1 MFGLDA
7 DTLRNIKKVFATLPN
22 LEKVILYGSRAKGN
36 YKDGS
41 DIDITL
47 LGKQLTLKTVYAL
60 EEALDELYLPY
71 TFDISIFTQIDN
83 DDLIKHIL
91 RVGKTFYLKENEK
104 LKTESGAKNNS
115 QLPKGWEVKKLGEVC
130 GFQNGFA
137 FKSKTY
143 KKEGTPVVRITNIQ
157 DEKIDLSKI
166 VFIDPKDYNKD
177 LSKYKIV
184 KGDLLIAMSGA
195 TTDKIGIYK
204 TDKELLLNQR
214 VGKFEPKNSLDKT
227 YLLNFLKT
235 KVEESLII
243 SAGAAQPNL
252 STEQIKSFQIP
263 TPPLPEQQRIV
274 EILDKAFVAIDKAKQ
289 NAEQNL
295 RNAKELFESYLNRIF
310 EEKGDDWEEK
320 KLREVCNIIGGGT
333 PSKKNDEFYIGNIP
347 WATVRDMKTDKIK
360 DTEFKITSKAVLN
373 SSTNIIPKGNVIIAT
388 RVGLGKICI
397 IESNIAINQDLKGI
411 IPKASKQLSVGFL
424 FRWFKNISNDIIN
437 EGTEAT
443 VQGVKLIFINSL
455 KIPLPKIKTQKQI
468 IAQLD
473 QLQTQTKKLETI
485 YQQKINNL
493 VELKKTILQKAFK
506 GEL

>member
-60 EEALDELYLPY
+60 EEVLGELYLPY

-91 RVGKTFYLKENEK
+91 RVGKTFYLKENGK

-130 GFQNGFA
+130 EVQRGL
-137 FKSKTY
+137 TY
-143 KKEGTPVVRITNIQ
+143 SGKDAVDYSDIIVLRATNINLERSALDFSELKYLRNNFIIKDKYKLRKGSLLICFSSGSKNHLGKVALVDNNYNYAFGGFIGQ
-157 DEKIDLSKI
+157 INPKREVDSKYLFYSLISEQYKQYISELTDGVNINNLKI
-166 VFIDPKDYNKD
+166 KD
-177 LSKYKIV
+177 LQ
-184 KGDLLIAMSGA
+184 
-195 TTDKIGIYK
+195 
-204 TDKELLLNQR
+204 N
-214 VGKFEPKNSLDKT
+214 
-227 YLLNFLKT
+227 
-235 KVEESLII
+235 
-243 SAGAAQPNL
+243 
-252 STEQIKSFQIP
+252 FQIP
-263 TPPLPEQQRIV
+263 TPSLPEQKRIIT
-274 EILDKAFVAIDKAKQ
+274 ILDRTFKAIDQAKT
-289 NAEQNL
+289 NTEQNL
-295 RNAKELFESYLNRIF
+295 KNAKELFESYLNRIF

-320 KLREVCNIIGGGT
+320 RLGEVCNIIGGGT

-437 EGTEAT
+437 EGTG
-443 VQGVKLIFINSL
+443 QRFR
-455 KIPLPKIKTQKQI
+455 
-468 IAQLD
+468 
-473 QLQTQTKKLETI
+473 
-485 YQQKINNL
+485 
-493 VELKKTILQKAFK
+493 ELN
-506 GEL
+506 

>member
-1 MFGLDA
+1 LSVKPKDIKDILQSFLNWQFLHLNDF
-7 DTLRNIKKVFATLPN
+7 TISFSNYSRTIFNLTNLPQLLHLPPLRQLRIIFCSTF
-22 LEKVILYGSRAKGN
+22 SFQ
-36 YKDGS
+36 S
-41 DIDITL
+41 L

-91 RVGKTFYLKENEK
+91 RVGKTFYFKENGK

-388 RVGLGKICI
+388 RVGLGKTCI
-397 IESNIAINQDLKGI
+397 IESDTAINQDLKGI
-411 IPKASKQLSVGFL
+411 IPKASKLCKSHFRHSEPFL
-424 FRWFKNISNDIIN
+424 
-437 EGTEAT
+437 
-443 VQGVKLIFINSL
+443 
-455 KIPLPKIKTQKQI
+455 
-468 IAQLD
+468 
-473 QLQTQTKKLETI
+473 KKLFITI
-485 YQQKINNL
+485 
-493 VELKKTILQKAFK
+493 IL
-506 GEL
+506 L